1 MVDDGVGTIREEG
14 GEIERGESADGLD
27 VEERRLFFCDGPLET
42 TAS

>member
-14 GEIERGESADGLD
+14 GEIEREESADGLD
-27 VEERRLFFCDGPLET
+27 VEERRFFFCDGPLET